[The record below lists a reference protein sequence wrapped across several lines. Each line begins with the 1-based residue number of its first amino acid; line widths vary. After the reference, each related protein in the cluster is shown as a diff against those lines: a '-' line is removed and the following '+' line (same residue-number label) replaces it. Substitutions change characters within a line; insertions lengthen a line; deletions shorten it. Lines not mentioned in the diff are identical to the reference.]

1 MRLLFPSAP
10 RILGPFFIHFLNFV
24 FTTPGKEI
32 ILSMTMKLLLS
43 EKRIQRRVGDLAR
56 QISKDFADRE
66 LLLVGVL
73 KGAFIFMAD
82 LARKITGP
90 VKIDFVR
97 LASYGS
103 GTCSSGKIRF
113 TKDLEVSL
121 KGKDVL
127 IVEDIIDTGVTLE
140 FLRRRLKA
148 RRPRSLAVVTLLD
161 KPSRRKVPFQADYTG
176 FQIPDHFV
184 VGYGLDCAEE
194 FRNLRGIYKVNL
206 TAAKKDPPHPSLSPP
221 GRGKGEGQRSPR
233 GMLSNRGEKNLPPW
247 N

>member
-1 MRLLFPSAP
+1 MNR
-10 RILGPFFIHFLNFV
+10 
-24 FTTPGKEI
+24 KKI

-43 EKRIQRRVGDLAR
+43 EKKIQRRVGDLAR
-56 QISKDFADRE
+56 QISRDFAARE

-73 KGAFIFMAD
+73 KGAFIFLAD
-82 LARKITGP
+82 LARKIKGP

-140 FLRRRLKA
+140 FRRRCLKA

-194 FRNLRGIYKVNL
+194 YRNLRGIYRVK
-206 TAAKKDPPHPSLSPP
+206 
-221 GRGKGEGQRSPR
+221 
-233 GMLSNRGEKNLPPW
+233 
-247 N
+247 